1 MMCVVYFFVYWSFL
15 CMRLL
20 FRVKGRL
27 ESFTSRSFMMANIM
41 LLIFLPSHFL
51 KLKYNMG
58 RIDEKLRKT
67 EKMTEQ

>member
-1 MMCVVYFFVYWSFL
+1 MV
-15 CMRLL
+15 
-20 FRVKGRL
+20 
-27 ESFTSRSFMMANIM
+27 ANIM

-67 EKMTEQ
+67 EKMTEQWILTKSVLFFNVTQRGSIVET